1 MCGVNAGTTRPQLIM
16 QNPQM
21 SLNLLLMSI
30 VYYSSQNHG
39 ECVVPLQAVKITR
52 LPGYT
57 PDVDTLGTLVWARTP
72 AGVWWP
78 GEALDPYHMPPTR
91 SIPQLA
97 AAGEAFCH
105 SGCATQHKGTAKR

>member
-1 MCGVNAGTTRPQLIM
+1 MR
-16 QNPQM
+16 
-21 SLNLLLMSI
+21 
-30 VYYSSQNHG
+30 
-39 ECVVPLQAVKITR
+39 ECVVSLQAVKIMR

-78 GEALDPYHMPPTR
+78 GEALDPHHMPPTR

-97 AAGEAFCH
+97 AAGEAFL
-105 SGCATQHKGTAKR
+105 SFRLRRTTQGTLEPRRDEKHHVMSRKQLEVRACGLSKV